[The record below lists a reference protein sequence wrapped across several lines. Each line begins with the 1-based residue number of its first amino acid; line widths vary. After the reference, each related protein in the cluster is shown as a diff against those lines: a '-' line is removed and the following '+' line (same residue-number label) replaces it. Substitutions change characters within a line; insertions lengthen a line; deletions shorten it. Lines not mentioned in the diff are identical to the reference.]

1 MSKTIDLP
9 TTELCPPAR
18 PARRHILLMSGIM
31 LALAAAFGAP
41 PAAAASSQ
49 SAPVEQLY
57 AALVQVMKA
66 GRATPFQQRYAMLAP
81 TVEAAF
87 NLDEILQSA
96 VGPRWATMQPNEQAA
111 LRDAF
116 RRYTIATYLSNFD
129 SYSGQR
135 FDVTPTPRAVGSD
148 QIIETR
154 IIPTSGEQHRLDY
167 VMRPTGA
174 GWKIVDVLADGS
186 ISRAAVLRS
195 EFRGLLAGGAPALL
209 DRLQKKI
216 ADLSR

>member
-1 MSKTIDLP
+1 
-9 TTELCPPAR
+9 
-18 PARRHILLMSGIM
+18 MSGIM
-31 LALAAAFGAP
+31 LALAAALGAP
-41 PAAAASSQ
+41 PAAAASPQ

-57 AALVQVMKA
+57 AALLQVMKA
-66 GRATPFQQRYAMLAP
+66 GKATPFQQRYAMLAP
-81 TVEAAF
+81 SVEAAF

-148 QIIETR
+148 QVVETR
-154 IIPTSGEQHRLDY
+154 IIPASGEQHRLDY

-174 GWKIVDVLADGS
+174 GWKIVDVLADGVDQPCGGPALGV
-186 ISRAAVLRS
+186 SRAPGGGRTSLVGPPAKEDRRPLAMNLR
-195 EFRGLLAGGAPALL
+195 R
-209 DRLQKKI
+209 RLGRD
-216 ADLSR
+216 AA